1 MNKIQK
7 IFNKIKIYF
16 MQLFNKKDIK
26 LIEESS
32 QALDDF
38 QPRKNDY
45 TENNHE
51 KNDFFIIYNN
61 LKKGI
66 IKPEEL
72 MIHDLIKVQLMMQ
85 SELDYVND
93 KIHISEDE
101 INELNN
107 NIFYFRQNN
116 DMYKEKLKNIN

>member
-1 MNKIQK
+1 
-7 IFNKIKIYF
+7 
-16 MQLFNKKDIK
+16 
-26 LIEESS
+26 
-32 QALDDF
+32 
-38 QPRKNDY
+38 
-45 TENNHE
+45 
-51 KNDFFIIYNN
+51 
-61 LKKGI
+61 
-66 IKPEEL
+66 

-85 SELDYVND
+85 SELDHVND